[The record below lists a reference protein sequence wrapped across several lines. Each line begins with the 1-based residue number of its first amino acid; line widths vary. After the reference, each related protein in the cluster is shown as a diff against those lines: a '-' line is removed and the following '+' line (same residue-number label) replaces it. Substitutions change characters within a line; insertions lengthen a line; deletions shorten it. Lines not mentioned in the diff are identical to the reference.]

1 MAKDRNITEEQFNDL
16 LDRLGPDR
24 EQAGV
29 RYRKLHKSLIGIFL
43 RRGFG
48 NAEEMAD
55 EVMDRVA
62 ANAGKLKE
70 LKDAYFYQVATYLMM
85 ERHRQKRI
93 HVDIDDDAKPI
104 SQPSAP
110 FKEEDQEEEE
120 DSDAEKEC
128 LMSCLDRLNPH
139 ERSLV
144 LSYYEDKGRDKIKH
158 RRKIAE
164 FLRISE
170 KALRVRVYRIKRRLD
185 ACIQECLQSKEQK
198 GEGNVLNE

>member
-16 LDRLGPDR
+16 LDRLAPDR

-29 RYRKLHKSLIGIFL
+29 RYKKIHKSLIGIFL

-48 NAEEMAD
+48 DAEEMAD

-62 ANAGKLKE
+62 ANAKKLIV

-104 SQPSAP
+104 GQPSAP
-110 FKEEDQEEEE
+110 FKEQEEEE
-120 DSDAEKEC
+120 EENSDAENEC

-139 ERSLV
+139 ERALV

-170 KALRVRVYRIKRRLD
+170 KTLRVRVHRIKRRLD
-185 ACIQECLQSKEQK
+185 ACIQERLQNKREK
-198 GEGNVLNE
+198 DEGNVLDE